1 MLQYDLIQEGEDH
14 CFQGL
19 HHHLI
24 DMCPLGLRIRVS
36 KTVMVGSGSG
46 VPSEVGSGIG
56 LNIKI

>member
-19 HHHLI
+19 HQHLI

-36 KTVMVGSGSG
+36 KTVMVGSG
-46 VPSEVGSGIG
+46 VPNEVGSGTG